1 MIPKKIHYC
10 WFGGKPLPE
19 LAIKCIESWRKFLP
33 DYEII
38 EWNEQ
43 NYDVHKIPY
52 ISQAYDAKKY
62 AFVSDYAR
70 FDILYEY
77 GGIYFDTDVEVI
89 KSLEDIIEQGNFAG
103 VESPGKIAA
112 GLGLASSEMCPI
124 YKEILDSYKKSSF
137 ITTNGQIDLTTVV
150 TRVSDIFKK
159 HGFTD
164 ENRIQIIENVT
175 IYPSEYFCPKDY
187 KTGVIKITDNTYS
200 IHHYDAS
207 WTSVAQRKYD
217 SVRRKN
223 YEKYGKKIGKCFSF
237 IPFLTWQIKDY
248 GVKFFIK
255 KTLDKVLGIKR

>member
-89 KSLEDIIEQGNFAG
+89 KSMDKIIEQGAFAG
-103 VESPGKIAA
+103 VEFPGKLNA
-112 GLGLASSEMCPI
+112 GLGLASPAASPI
-124 YKEILDSYKKSSF
+124 YKEILDSYRKSTF
-137 ITTNGQIDLTTVV
+137 VTEDGQNDLTTVV

-159 HGFTD
+159 YGFTD
-164 ENRIQIIENVT
+164 ENKVQKIADVT
-175 IYPSEYFCPKDY
+175 IYPVEYFCPKNY
-187 KTGVIKITDNTYS
+187 RTFEINITKNTYS

-207 WTSVAQRKYD
+207 WVSKFHKKYITTT
-217 SVRRKN
+217 
-223 YEKYGKKIGKCFSF
+223 EKLCKCFGVPIGNIIKVFPYLQWKISEYGF
-237 IPFLTWQIKDY
+237 IMLF
-248 GVKFFIK
+248 K
-255 KTLDKVLGIKR
+255 KLIKRIFKY